1 METIIVKIW
10 TESLNDF
17 DQNVKVERMM
27 SDIAALMSAKVRVI
41 LVSSWA
47 VWEWRKTHDEIE
59 REALLA
65 SIWQPILFE
74 KYRQKFAK
82 LHITAAQFLPAHAQ
96 IEDDS
101 NYRQMAYDT
110 ISSALEFWIIPI
122 VNENDPFSSYEMNA
136 LRRGADNDKNA
147 LIMAQLFYAKSII
160 LITNTNWVYF
170 DATKPDSRIPLIQS
184 RSLTN
189 EYIVSLCWAKSEK
202 GTWGM
207 NSKLL
212 VWRKASKNSIITHIC
227 DGVTSGVIEHSQSSY
242 RWENGGTVII

>member
-17 DQNVKVERMM
+17 DQNLKVEKMM
-27 SDIAALMSAKVRVI
+27 SDISALMSAKIRVI

-47 VWEWRKTHDEIE
+47 VWEWRKIHPDIQNK
-59 REALLA
+59 ALLA

-82 LHITAAQFLPAHAQ
+82 FRISTAQFLPAHAQ

-101 NYRQMAYDT
+101 NYRQMAHNT
-110 ISSALEFWIIPI
+110 ICLALDSWIIPI

-147 LIMAQLFYAKSII
+147 LLMAQLFWAKSII
-160 LITNTNWVYF
+160 LITNANGVYADF
-170 DATKPDSRIPLIQS
+170 PNAESRLPIIPGAQI
-184 RSLTN
+184 TD
-189 EYIVSLCWAKSEK
+189 EYIGTLCSEK
-202 GTWGM
+202 SSSGTGGM
-207 NSKLL
+207 KSKLEI
-212 VWRKASKNSIITHIC
+212 WREASNNNIRTNIC
-227 DGVTSGVIEHSQSSY
+227 DWITTGVFEHSDQRYSGEK
-242 RWENGGTVII
+242 WGTVII